1 MFSFK
6 GISLAITAA
15 LLTSCGSLIGPQNIR
30 NERQDFNVA
39 LQQTNDEQ
47 MLLNLVRMK
56 YRDTTMFLEVGAVAS
71 QYSLTSN
78 VTASGS
84 LKDNFSNSIGL
95 GSKIEYQEKPTISYT
110 PLHGQSFITR
120 LISQVPPET
129 VGLLYKSGWSVERLF
144 LLCMERIDNVKNAPS
159 ASGPTPKYEPDFA
172 KFKKLSDLLRD
183 LQVEGGIQLD
193 VVKIPTTETIGFTL
207 RFNKNVDKAKSDEVR
222 NLLGLGNADYYVLS
236 QIDAPKI
243 DNEIIFETRS
253 VREMLFY
260 LSHGVEVPQSHID
273 KGLVTVTKKKDGAN
287 FDWKELTGDLMQVKS
302 AKCPVCPANAYVSIK
317 YRDTWFYIEDNDLN
331 SKSTF
336 SLLVQIYNLQ
346 SGDTKSSGPVMTLNV
361 GG

>member
-1 MFSFK
+1 MLFSK
-6 GISLAITAA
+6 SLALTLMVA
-15 LLTSCGSLIGPQNIR
+15 LFTGCGSLIGPSNIR

-56 YRDTTMFLEVGAVAS
+56 YRDTNMFLEVGAIAS

-84 LKDNFSNSIGL
+84 LTNNFSNSIGL

-120 LISQVPPET
+120 LISQVPPQT

-144 LLCMERIDNVKNAPS
+144 LLCMERIATVQNAPS
-159 ASGPTPKYEPDFA
+159 ASGPTPKYAPKFEDF
-172 KFKKLSDLLRD
+172 KRLSDLLRD

-193 VVKIPTTETIGFTL
+193 VVEIPSTKTTGFTL
-207 RFNKNVDKAKSDEVR
+207 RFNKNVDKTKSDEVR
-222 NLLGLGNADYYVLS
+222 KILGLGQADYYVLAQVNS
-236 QIDAPKI
+236 DKVE
-243 DNEIIFETRS
+243 NEILFETRS
-253 VREMLFY
+253 IREMLFY
-260 LSHGVEVPQSHID
+260 LSHGVEVPESHVE
-273 KGLVTVTKKKDGAN
+273 KGLVTVTKKQDGST
-287 FDWKELTGDLMQVKS
+287 FDWKDLTGDLMKVKS
-302 AKCPVCPANAYVSIK
+302 AKCLVPPTNAYVSVK

-336 SLLVQIYNLQ
+336 SLLIQLYDLQ
-346 SGDTKSSGPVMTLNV
+346 SGDTKDTSPVMTLNV